1 MIIEQPAVDVETI
14 QSVSNA
20 NVSLK
25 ITFEFST
32 MTTTEELIR
41 NIKYNM
47 NVTTL
52 GNISVATAPQLA
64 IFESTGTRY
73 PSYVTILYSARV
85 LQWISVNF
93 FLLTF
98 LLCLQPICQK
108 FCTCPIC
115 QIFYLVKPFHYCL
128 YICIK

>member
-14 QSVSNA
+14 QSVSSAN

-32 MTTTEELIR
+32 TTTTEELIG

-64 IFESTGTRY
+64 IFKSTGTRN
-73 PSYVTILYSARV
+73 PSCVTIPILLY
-85 LQWISVNF
+85 
-93 FLLTF
+93 
-98 LLCLQPICQK
+98 LQPICQSFARGQFIK
-108 FCTCPIC
+108 FQTFTVLCVHTVQLDLNFMNTRVCNC
-115 QIFYLVKPFHYCL
+115 ARTT
-128 YICIK
+128 